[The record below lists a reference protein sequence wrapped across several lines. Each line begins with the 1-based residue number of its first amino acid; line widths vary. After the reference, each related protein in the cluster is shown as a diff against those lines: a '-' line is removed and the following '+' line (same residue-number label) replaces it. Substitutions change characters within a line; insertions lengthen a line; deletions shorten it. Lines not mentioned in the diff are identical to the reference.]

1 MKVDE
6 VDMVE
11 EGVDGDEVEVEKMI
25 NVSKM
30 IVFK

>member
-1 MKVDE
+1 MNVDK
-6 VDMVE
+6 VDMVV
-11 EGVDGDEVEVEKMI
+11 EGVDGDEVEKMI